1 MNYISKCS
9 QPQPPATVKQMMV
22 PAEGPNPKLL
32 EQAARELQMMRQAP
46 MSNVDGV
53 SIVVLPDD
61 VQRRSQ
67 DLLSQA
73 FQQMY

>member
-9 QPQPPATVKQMMV
+9 KPQPPATVKQMMV
-22 PAEGPNPKLL
+22 PAEAPNPKLL
-32 EQAARELQMMRQAP
+32 EQAAREMRMMQQAP

-73 FQQMY
+73 FQQLY